1 MQKAAQWCKGY
12 ALPHIYT
19 GWERS
24 LFACM
29 LGAPGSKGASADCPC
44 ADKEI
49 GWTLD
54 AGTWMDGLTMYAQP
68 ILGICFG
75 PKYYQSKWMWQQ
87 SRGSY
92 IWVKVGGF
100 PMVQVTNM

>member
-1 MQKAAQWCKGY
+1 MQKAAQLCKGY

-29 LGAPGSKGASADCPC
+29 LGAPGSEGASADCPC

-54 AGTWMDGLTMYAQP
+54 AGT
-68 ILGICFG
+68 
-75 PKYYQSKWMWQQ
+75 
-87 SRGSY
+87 
-92 IWVKVGGF
+92 
-100 PMVQVTNM
+100 